1 MTYISSWNV
10 VYLFY
15 SDSSLWQYYF
25 QCNAETGDSRLLLQ
39 HSVPRLFANTEQDI
53 QCPVCLT
60 VLEERC
66 IAYASTADSKSYLH
80 FFHSEFMS
88 EITSLELPSSPSGI
102 VYHNSQLFIMINGE
116 LYLSSVSLS
125 PLSLKDM
132 VRHGSN
138 EVPHLSKRL
147 RVNSHVLSIGKLL
160 KDIPMGFQAEE
171 ELEKLKDVK
180 SFEEEEESILKE
192 PRKTFESKAL
202 EFIRSR
208 VLHNH
213 HVISFSK
220 QFLREF
226 VQRCILKKHRVLSS
240 VLQGLL
246 KCRVDISVNENILQA
261 ILDAK
266 DIATLL
272 LYLQY
277 VSPISERDLLNI
289 LVCCLFFSPKTIL
302 KYATEQEWD
311 TSDESEIRKRYGW
324 IAKVKSRFIHMISI
338 RILQIPCNYSR
349 LQQEMSRIS
358 LDIVYSIALSLTV

>member
-1 MTYISSWNV
+1 M
-10 VYLFY
+10 
-15 SDSSLWQYYF
+15 
-25 QCNAETGDSRLLLQ
+25 
-39 HSVPRLFANTEQDI
+39 
-53 QCPVCLT
+53 
-60 VLEERC
+60 
-66 IAYASTADSKSYLH
+66 
-80 FFHSEFMS
+80 
-88 EITSLELPSSPSGI
+88 
-102 VYHNSQLFIMINGE
+102 
-116 LYLSSVSLS
+116 
-125 PLSLKDM
+125 
-132 VRHGSN
+132 
-138 EVPHLSKRL
+138 
-147 RVNSHVLSIGKLL
+147 NSHVLSIGKLL

-202 EFIRSR
+202 EFISSR